1 MTPLLLIEDDDR
13 MIDIIARGL
22 SMEGY
27 DVDICS
33 DKQTAIE
40 KTNNKNYPVLIL
52 DRMLNGIDGLEI
64 CTALRNQGYYGH
76 IIILTAIN
84 SVDERI
90 RGLQN
95 GADDYMSKPF
105 EFAELLA
112 RLEAV
117 KRKEERKTNP
127 EYKQR
132 FITIG
137 DLTLNLE
144 THKATLNDSTIDLT
158 KREFELLRFLMENN
172 GEIVSRPQILKSVWG
187 YDFEPGTKL
196 VEVYIRYLRKKL
208 DSPDT
213 PSIIESLRGIGY
225 RLRL

>member
-13 MIDIIARGL
+13 VIDIIARGL

-40 KTNNKNYPVLIL
+40 KTNSKNYPVLIL

-64 CTALRNQGYYGH
+64 CMALRNQGYYGH

-117 KRKEERKTNP
+117 KRKEERKNNP

-144 THKATLNDSTIDLT
+144 THKATFNEATIDLT

-208 DSPDT
+208 DNPDN